1 METAADVAWRCTALE
16 REVSTLRDRL
26 ARLEAREASP
36 RGALL
41 YTNEKDGEALDGKVA
56 KDRPPTYLD

>member
-1 METAADVAWRCTALE
+1 METTADVAWRCTALE

-26 ARLEAREASP
+26 ARLEAREVSP

-41 YTNEKDGEALDGKVA
+41 YTDEKDGEALDGKIA
-56 KDRPPTYLD
+56 KDHPPTYFD